1 MLPSLM
7 DLAAVTSLS
16 AQHLVMSVF
25 SLSLCQQAI
34 LPLRGKILNV
44 ERKDDAALYKNQEIA
59 SLIIALG
66 LGTKGSLTS
75 SSSSSKAKGGR
86 KGSKRSTSS
95 SLDADSEVAASPA
108 MASSGDLDDSSLA
121 DPLKNLR

>member
-108 MASSGDLDDSSLA
+108 MASSGDLDDGSLA